1 MLKKRKIIDLCNL
14 KDYFFQKSSVES
26 CVGRGIIY
34 ISHGNILLQ
43 SLILSMY
50 MSNSPSFVVLFSHKH
65 KCLYKVDWS
74 MMWCN
79 HYFVSTCQFQ
89 ILNNVELS
97 NVHSWALHHGFTFS
111 KNLFHFE
118 TFIVIKPLQILWM
131 HLFKHK
137 KFRSMVKFH
146 KVHAFNAHKLC
157 LINYWWKYLILRGIL
172 GTY

>member
-1 MLKKRKIIDLCNL
+1 MIYATLRTI
-14 KDYFFQKSSVES
+14 FFQKSSVES

-34 ISHGNILLQ
+34 IYHGNILLQ

-50 MSNSPSFVVLFSHKH
+50 MSNSPSFVVVFSHKH

-97 NVHSWALHHGFTFS
+97 NVHFWTLHHGFTFS
-111 KNLFHFE
+111 K
-118 TFIVIKPLQILWM
+118 TFFILKHLLSLSLYKFFACIYSNIKKLGQWWNFTKFM
-131 HLFKHK
+131 H
-137 KFRSMVKFH
+137 SMH
-146 KVHAFNAHKLC
+146 T
-157 LINYWWKYLILRGIL
+157 NYVL
-172 GTY
+172 